1 MRERPLTRMM
11 ATGRADRS
19 AVITFPRGWYALADR
34 REQVGID
41 AHYGSFGVSALALG
55 LVVVAAAMHAG
66 WNALAKRSG
75 DSLAFMWSFTVASL
89 VIYAIPFAILIVDN
103 PPDWDGL
110 RFV

>member
-1 MRERPLTRMM
+1 M
-11 ATGRADRS
+11 
-19 AVITFPRGWYALADR
+19 
-34 REQVGID
+34 
-41 AHYGSFGVSALALG
+41 SALALG
-55 LVVVAAAMHAG
+55 LVVLAAAMHAG